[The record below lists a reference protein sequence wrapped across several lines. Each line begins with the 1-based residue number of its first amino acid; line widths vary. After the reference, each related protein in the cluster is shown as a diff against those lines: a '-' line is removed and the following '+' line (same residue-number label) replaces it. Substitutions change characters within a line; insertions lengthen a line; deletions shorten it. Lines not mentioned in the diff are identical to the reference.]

1 MNHFGK
7 ILRFELNQY
16 FRKKSFVVITAL
28 FVAVIAIIL
37 FFPRVEALLTTGET
51 ESQQSQPVMLVKPCE
66 GQDSASIHAMFSS
79 AFMAY
84 DVSVTTLDTDG
95 IRSAVESGEVKC
107 AFVLNGMDAFTY
119 YVKDLTVMD
128 RNMQTASAILT
139 QINQVAAMI
148 DNGLSPGQ
156 ANDIM
161 YMQIDGQVENLGI
174 TQIDNFFYAYVM
186 TFAVSLAIMLYGQM
200 VAGSVVQEKSSRAM
214 ELLITSTKPT
224 AMMFGKVFA
233 ACLAGMAQLAVI
245 FGTAL
250 VCYQCNRAYWED
262 NMMITALF
270 NIPLEMLAYMLVF
283 FILGFF
289 VYAFMFSA
297 AGSMASR
304 AEDLNPLTFPI
315 NTISFVSMMIVMPA
329 ATTGDTSGTL
339 LTVCSYIPF
348 TSPLAMFSRVA
359 LSTVAWYE
367 IAASIGI
374 LAMSSVVIGLLSA
387 RLYRTGVLLYGTPP
401 KFSSILRMVLR
412 PAKQ

>member
-16 FRKKSFVVITAL
+16 FRKKSFVVVTAL

-66 GQDSASIHAMFSS
+66 GQDPAAIETMFAAS
-79 AFMAY
+79 FMNY
-84 DVSVTTLDTDG
+84 DVALTTQDADQ

-107 AFVLNGMDAFTY
+107 AFVLTGMDAFTY

-128 RNMQTASAILT
+128 QNMQTATAILT
-139 QINQVAAMI
+139 QLNQIAAMI
-148 DNGLSPGQ
+148 DNGLSPEQ
-156 ANDIM
+156 ANNIM
-161 YMQIDGQVENLGI
+161 YIQIDGQVENLGI
-174 TQIDNFFYAYVM
+174 SQIDNFFYAYVM
-186 TFAVSLAIMLYGQM
+186 TFAVSLSIMLYGQM
-200 VAGSVVQEKSSRAM
+200 VASSVVQEKSSRAM
-214 ELLITSTKPT
+214 ELLITSTNPT

-233 ACLAGMAQLAVI
+233 ACLAGLTQLAVI

-250 VCYQCNRAYWED
+250 LCYQCNRAYWEG
-262 NMMITALF
+262 NTMVNALF
-270 NIPLEMLAYMLVF
+270 NIPLEMLVYMLVF

-297 AGSMASR
+297 AGSLASR

-315 NTISFVSMMIVMPA
+315 NCISFASMMIVMPA
-329 ATTGDTSGTL
+329 ATTGDTSGAL

-374 LAMSSVVIGLLSA
+374 LAVSSVVIGLLSA
-387 RLYRTGVLLYGTPP
+387 KLYRTGVLLYGTPP
-401 KFSSILRMVLR
+401 KFLNVLRLLLR

>member
-148 DNGLSPGQ
+148 DNGLSPEQ

-174 TQIDNFFYAYVM
+174 TQIDNFFYAY
-186 TFAVSLAIMLYGQM
+186 
-200 VAGSVVQEKSSRAM
+200 EKSSRAM

-315 NTISFVSMMIVMPA
+315 NTISFVSMMVVMPA